1 MAIPFGNNAFDIVMK
16 LRKRLIEDR
25 KLAEGTFKTYYRNIH
40 NIPPQ
45 HQTDLHHAN
54 VFAQH
59 IASKKIGAVDEQIHE
74 DLQRFKEQQT
84 TPATVVLISGDIDF
98 SKDINKLRFRHK
110 HYTIII
116 HNPQV
121 NEKLLKTANEF
132 ISWDEFIEK
141 APNEAKQKHNL
152 GRPFSP
158 RHDFDKP
165 RPSPLLAR
173 RPPLM
178 DMRLDKSTV
187 NTDDNVLESTSANAD
202 QLNEGKPRHRPR
214 KAGVLK
220 SEAPCQKKHHKNE
233 KGYVSN
239 KYCWRSFNI

>member
-1 MAIPFGNNAFDIVMK
+1 VAIPFGNSAFDVVMK

-25 KLAEGTFKTYYRNIH
+25 KLVGSTFKTYYRNISS
-40 NIPPQ
+40 IPQQ
-45 HQTDLHHAN
+45 HQTDLHLAN
-54 VFAQH
+54 VFTHH
-59 IASKKIGAVDEQIHE
+59 IASTKVGAVDIQIHQ
-74 DLQRFKEQQT
+74 DLQEFKEQHK

-98 SKDINKLRFRHK
+98 VKDINDLRFRHR
-110 HYTIII
+110 HYTIVI
-116 HNPQV
+116 HNPQAK
-121 NEKLLKTANEF
+121 EELLKTANEF
-132 ISWDEFIEK
+132 ISWNEFIEK
-141 APNEAKQKHNL
+141 GPNEPKQKYNL
-152 GRPFSP
+152 GKIFSP
-158 RHDFDKP
+158 RRDFDKT
-165 RPSPLLAR
+165 RLSTMSSR

-178 DMRLDKSTV
+178 DMRLDKPTV

-202 QLNEGKPRHRPR
+202 QLNEGKLRHCPR